1 MNINAY
7 PPIIAA
13 LAYLLIGIFVFLQQ
27 RTNSVNRSFAFM
39 LLCVAVWNIE
49 WAGLF
54 AAPDADFAY
63 TWGNIFRIGLLFIP
77 PAFLHFTLTFT
88 YLNKI
93 PPRSRKFLLI
103 FYLVSCFFVL
113 INWSRSF
120 HGEIFAT
127 TWGYNF
133 KSGPLYTFFILQF
146 GTAVS
151 ISFYNLIRGYIISD
165 RYHRHRM
172 KYFFLAIGTSFALG
186 PINFLPKFGVEIY
199 PIGNTVITV
208 GLFIAAY
215 SVVQHRLMDVSMFM
229 AKGLSYLLSF
239 SILGFPFFIIIVYL
253 EEHFFHDI
261 QILFAVL
268 LIMFGVCSI
277 LLFGFIKARID
288 RAMHQIIVKD
298 KYNYHQI
305 LRDFSRRLVT
315 IVDLDRLLNM
325 LADTVE
331 KSMGVKK
338 ISIFLLDS
346 EKGLFRARLLRDSS
360 KGEPIKISEPAV
372 QFLQDRREAILRI
385 ELNWVDK
392 KPVADELAA
401 ILSRSEA
408 EVFLPLIFMDRL
420 IGFINLGPKAEKQ
433 IYYPEDLNLLYPL
446 ANQVAIAIENSNLY
460 DSLKKSQTIIRRADR
475 LSSLGTLVASL
486 AHEIRNP
493 LVSIKTF
500 TQLLPERIEDEEFRN
515 YFLKVASGEIDR
527 LTNLINELL
536 GFARPNEPR
545 LEGEDIHAII
555 DKMEVLIATEARK
568 KNVTLHKNYAPDLPQ
583 VRIDAEQI
591 KQVLLNLL
599 LNAIQAIRGEGEIWV
614 ETRAVQVPLDERIE
628 PFIQVEIRD
637 TGVGIPQENLE
648 RIFDPFFSTRP
659 EGSGLGLAISH
670 QIIHDH
676 RGFIS
681 VESEV
686 GKGTSFKIHL
696 PLKTGGIGVVQKQ
709 SPDIAR

>member
-1 MNINAY
+1 
-7 PPIIAA
+7 
-13 LAYLLIGIFVFLQQ
+13 
-27 RTNSVNRSFAFM
+27 M
-39 LLCVAVWNIE
+39 LLCLSIWLFDVAGIIG
-49 WAGLF
+49 APGPGF
-54 AAPDADFAY
+54 AEI
-63 TWGNIFRIGLLFIP
+63 WGKIFRIGLLFIP
-77 PAFLHFTLTFT
+77 PTFLHFCYLFT
-88 YLNKI
+88 HNKGIEARARKILLGAYLA
-93 PPRSRKFLLI
+93 
-103 FYLVSCFFVL
+103 SCFFAV
-113 INWSRSF
+113 INWTPYF
-120 HGEIFAT
+120 TAGVKVHP
-127 TWGYNF
+127 WGYHVQ
-133 KSGPLYTFFILQF
+133 SGPLYPLFFLQF
-146 GTAVS
+146 TLCIILS
-151 ISFYNLIRGYIISD
+151 LFYLIRGYISAD
-165 RYHRHRM
+165 SYQRQRLR
-172 KYFFLAIGTSFALG
+172 YFFLALVVSSILG
-186 PINFLPKFGVEIY
+186 SLNFLPMFGWEFSPFGGVV
-199 PIGNTVITV
+199 TTA

-215 SVVQHRLMDVSMFM
+215 SVVQYRLMDVSVFM

-239 SILGFPFFIIIVYL
+239 SLLGVPLFFLIGYL
-253 EEHFFHDI
+253 EKHFFHDI
-261 QILFAVL
+261 QIIFTII
-268 LIMFGVCSI
+268 LIMFGICSI

-325 LADTVE
+325 LADTIE
-331 KSMGVKK
+331 KSMGVEK
-338 ISIFLLDS
+338 IAVSLLDP
-346 EKGLFRARLLRDSS
+346 EKDLFRARLIRGSS
-360 KGEPIKISEPAV
+360 KGESLKISEPTI

-385 ELNWVDK
+385 ELDWVEK
-392 KPVADELAA
+392 KPVAEELAA
-401 ILSRSEA
+401 VLSQFEA

-420 IGFINLGPKAEKQ
+420 IGFINLGPKPEQQ

-475 LSSLGTLVASL
+475 LASLGTLIASL

-527 LTNLINELL
+527 LTGLINELL
-536 GFARPNEPR
+536 GFARPSEPR
-545 LEGEDIHAII
+545 LEGEDVNALI

-568 KNVTLHKNYAPDLPQ
+568 KDVTLHKNYALNLPQ

-591 KQVLLNLL
+591 KQVLLNIL
-599 LNAIQAIRGEGEIWV
+599 LNAIQAIRGEGRIWI
-614 ETRAVQVPLDERIE
+614 ETRVVQVPLVEKPE
-628 PFIQVEIRD
+628 PFIQIEVRD

-676 RGFIS
+676 RGFIT

-696 PLKTGGIGVVQKQ
+696 PLKTGGIGVIQKQ
-709 SPDIAR
+709 SPALAR

>member
-1 MNINAY
+1 V
-7 PPIIAA
+7 
-13 LAYLLIGIFVFLQQ
+13 G
-27 RTNSVNRSFAFM
+27 
-39 LLCVAVWNIE
+39 C
-49 WAGLF
+49 
-54 AAPDADFAY
+54 
-63 TWGNIFRIGLLFIP
+63 IGLL
-77 PAFLHFTLTFT
+77 
-88 YLNKI
+88 
-93 PPRSRKFLLI
+93 
-103 FYLVSCFFVL
+103 
-113 INWSRSF
+113 
-120 HGEIFAT
+120 
-127 TWGYNF
+127 
-133 KSGPLYTFFILQF
+133 
-146 GTAVS
+146 
-151 ISFYNLIRGYIISD
+151 
-165 RYHRHRM
+165 
-172 KYFFLAIGTSFALG
+172 
-186 PINFLPKFGVEIY
+186 
-199 PIGNTVITV
+199 
-208 GLFIAAY
+208 IAAY
-215 SVVQHRLMDVSMFM
+215 SVVQHRLMDVSVFM
-229 AKGLSYLLSF
+229 AKGLGF
-239 SILGFPFFIIIVYL
+239 ILTFAILAVPFFFIFLLI
-253 EEHFFHDI
+253 EETFFQRKD
-261 QILFAVL
+261 ILFTVILVL
-268 LIMFGVCSI
+268 LGVGSI
-277 LLFGFIKARID
+277 PLFNYIKVRVD
-288 RAMHQIIVKD
+288 RTMHQIIVKD

-325 LADTVE
+325 LADTIE

-338 ISIFLLDS
+338 ISIFLVDL
-346 EKGLFRARLLRDSS
+346 EKKSFRPRLLRGFP
-360 KGEPIKISEPAV
+360 KGEPITISEPAI

-385 ELNWVDK
+385 ELDWVEK
-392 KPVADELAA
+392 KPVAEELAGV
-401 ILSRSEA
+401 LSRYGA

-420 IGFINLGPKAEKQ
+420 IGFINLGPKAEEQ

-460 DSLKKSQTIIRRADR
+460 DSLKKSQVIIRRADR

-527 LTNLINELL
+527 LTGLINELL
-536 GFARPNEPR
+536 GFARPTEPR

-591 KQVLLNLL
+591 KQVLLNIL
-599 LNAIQAIRGEGEIWV
+599 LNAIQSIRGEGEIWV
-614 ETRAVQVPLDERIE
+614 ETRMVQVPLDEKIE
-628 PFIQVEIRD
+628 PFIQVEVRD

-676 RGFIS
+676 RGFIT

-686 GKGTSFKIHL
+686 AKGTSFKIHL
-696 PLKTGGIGVVQKQ
+696 PLKTGGVGVVQKQ
-709 SPDIAR
+709 RSDISR

>member
-1 MNINAY
+1 LG
-7 PPIIAA
+7 II
-13 LAYLLIGIFVFLQQ
+13 
-27 RTNSVNRSFAFM
+27 
-39 LLCVAVWNIE
+39 
-49 WAGLF
+49 
-54 AAPDADFAY
+54 
-63 TWGNIFRIGLLFIP
+63 
-77 PAFLHFTLTFT
+77 
-88 YLNKI
+88 
-93 PPRSRKFLLI
+93 
-103 FYLVSCFFVL
+103 
-113 INWSRSF
+113 
-120 HGEIFAT
+120 
-127 TWGYNF
+127 
-133 KSGPLYTFFILQF
+133 
-146 GTAVS
+146 
-151 ISFYNLIRGYIISD
+151 
-165 RYHRHRM
+165 
-172 KYFFLAIGTSFALG
+172 
-186 PINFLPKFGVEIY
+186 
-199 PIGNTVITV
+199 
-208 GLFIAAY
+208 
-215 SVVQHRLMDVSMFM
+215 
-229 AKGLSYLLSF
+229 
-239 SILGFPFFIIIVYL
+239 
-253 EEHFFHDI
+253 
-261 QILFAVL
+261 
-268 LIMFGVCSI
+268 SI
-277 LLFGFIKARID
+277 LLFNYIKVRVD

-331 KSMGVKK
+331 KSMGVKR
-338 ISIFLLDS
+338 ISISLLDP
-346 EKGLFRARLLRDSS
+346 EKKFFRARLLRGSS
-360 KGEPIKISEPAV
+360 QGEPIKISEPAI

-385 ELNWVDK
+385 ELEWVEEK
-392 KPVADELAA
+392 TVAEELAA
-401 ILSRSEA
+401 VLSQFEA

-420 IGFINLGPKAEKQ
+420 IGFINLGPKAEQK

-475 LSSLGTLVASL
+475 LASLGTLVASL

-500 TQLLPERIEDEEFRN
+500 TQLLPERIDDEEFRN

-527 LTNLINELL
+527 LTGLINELL
-536 GFARPNEPR
+536 GFARPSEPR
-545 LEGEDIHAII
+545 LEGEDIRALI

-591 KQVLLNLL
+591 KQVLLNIL
-599 LNAIQAIRGEGEIWV
+599 LNAIQSIRGEGEIWV
-614 ETRAVQVPLDERIE
+614 ETRMVQVSLDEKIE
-628 PFIQVEIRD
+628 PFIQVEVRD

-676 RGFIS
+676 RGFIT
-681 VESEV
+681 VESELA
-686 GKGTSFKIHL
+686 KGTSFKIHL